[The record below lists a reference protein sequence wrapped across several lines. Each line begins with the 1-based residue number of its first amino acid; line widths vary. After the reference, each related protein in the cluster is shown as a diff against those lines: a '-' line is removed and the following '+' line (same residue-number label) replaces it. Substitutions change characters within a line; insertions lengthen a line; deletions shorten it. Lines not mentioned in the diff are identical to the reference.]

1 MAKSSEGPA
10 TAGPF
15 PFSGSVHC
23 VLPDTQVKP
32 GVPTDHLR
40 WIGQYLVDQFAG
52 RPDVKVI
59 HLGDHWD
66 LPSLSSYDRGKGA
79 MEGRRVLADIK
90 AGNDAFTLLNEPL
103 EAYNAQRRA
112 RKERRWS
119 PQRYLL
125 RGNHENRINRAVE
138 NDPQLDGILSTEMLK
153 SPGWEVVP
161 FLEPLWL
168 DGVAYAHYFYNPMSG
183 RPYGGACSLRLKTI
197 GTTFI
202 QGHQQVL
209 DYAIRFVNGKSQHGL
224 IAGTCYLH
232 NEDYL
237 GPQGNNYWRGII
249 ILHEVRGGSFDPMF
263 VSLDFLCRK
272 YEGMAL
278 EEFLCSAR

>member
-1 MAKSSEGPA
+1 MRNV
-10 TAGPF
+10 
-15 PFSGSVHC
+15 SGSVH
-23 VLPDTQVKP
+23 VTIPDTQVKP

-52 RPDVKVI
+52 RPNVKVI

-66 LPSLSSYDRGKGA
+66 MPSLSSFDRGKGA

-90 AGNDAFTLLNEPL
+90 AGNDAFILLNEPL

-112 RKERRWS
+112 NKKRAWLPE
-119 PQRYLL
+119 RYLL

-153 SPGWEVVP
+153 SPGWQVVP

-197 GTTFI
+197 GHSFT

-209 DYAIRFVNGKSQHGL
+209 DMSTRFVAGRSQHGL
-224 IAGTCYLH
+224 ICGTCYLH
-232 NEDYL
+232 SEDYL
-237 GPQGNNYWRGII
+237 GPQGDSYWRGII
-249 ILHEVRGGSFDPMF
+249 VSHEVDRGSYDIML
-263 VSLDFLCRK
+263 VSLNFLCRK
-272 YEGMAL
+272 YEGVPL
-278 EEFLCSAR
+278 EEFLCTA